1 MFQLGDHAVTFGHE
15 GILSWFVTVPF
26 RPDIIIIVVRC
37 FYLLSAACILLVR
50 CVPPLRNRFLE
61 YGPRSI
67 ESDKGRNQS
76 VSDASTSLTRVLDYV
91 ASWRVSHSYFLLF
104 YLASTSLSAY
114 WIYNTYSTEPLLKVR
129 SIGPIY
135 ALVLFALHSL
145 RRLFECM
152 FIVVPNPRST
162 IWIGHFAI
170 GLAFYLFIHVAI
182 IAEYASDD
190 GPAFTR
196 LTPRVIIST
205 VIFTFASV
213 WQHKYHEYLSG
224 LVKYSLPDRFGA
236 THIVAPHYT
245 AECLLYASLAVL
257 TAKDDQFLNRTLLCV
272 LVFVVVNLGV
282 TADGTKKWQLSKF
295 PERKDAVQR
304 RWRMLPGLF

>member
-15 GILSWFVTVPF
+15 GISSWFVTVPF

-50 CVPPLRNRFLE
+50 CVPPLRDRFLE

-67 ESDKGRNQS
+67 ESDKGRNRD
-76 VSDASTSLTRVLDYV
+76 VSDVSTSLTRVLDYV

-114 WIYNTYSTEPLLKVR
+114 WIYNTYSTEPLLRLR

-152 FIVVPNPRST
+152 FIVVPNSGST

-170 GLAFYLFIHVAI
+170 GLAFYLFIHIAI
-182 IAEYASDD
+182 IAEFAYEQGTPSS
-190 GPAFTR
+190 R
-196 LTPRVIIST
+196 LTPRVAIPIAVFT
-205 VIFTFASV
+205 VASI
-213 WQHKYHEYLSG
+213 WQHKYHEYLSS
-224 LVKYSLPDRFGA
+224 LVKYTLPERFGA
-236 THIVAPHYT
+236 TRIVAPHYT

-257 TAKDDQFLNRTLLCV
+257 TAKDGQLSNRTLLCV
-272 LVFVVVNLGV
+272 LAFVVVNLGV
-282 TADGTKKWQLSKF
+282 TADGTKKWQLSRF
-295 PERKDAVQR
+295 SGRNDEVQR